1 MTKEDEVYYENYFEL
16 FASAGWKQLIKET
29 HDEIKLFTIDNIQDE
44 QTLRLIQG
52 QLRIL
57 RNLAN
62 LEDTVRNNYD
72 MFKAEELVSAS

>member
-16 FASAGWKQLIKET
+16 FATEGWKQLIKET
-29 HDEIKLFTIDNIQDE
+29 NNEIELFTIDNIQDE

-72 MFKAEELVSAS
+72 MFKAEELVNAS